1 MTNMDEEDRSYF
13 DKNFGNLYKGQKK
26 TDEQVAKNTTDI
38 GWLKRSHAAMAVVA
52 GTLLSGLI
60 LWAVFGGG

>member
-1 MTNMDEEDRSYF
+1 MTNMDEEDRKYF
-13 DKNFGNLYKGQKK
+13 DGHFNQLYTNQKETDKQVTKNS
-26 TDEQVAKNTTDI
+26 TDI
-38 GWLKRSHAAMAVVA
+38 GWLKKSHAAMAVVA